1 MVIEEKDF
9 RLTPISDSSPKYD
22 LELLY
27 KVQPKGKDARLEF
40 KNIAYGIGIEY
51 AIKKIAHY
59 RVCCK
64 HKEEAIRL
72 LTYFKEFKEELDSLK
87 TLCGQQMLVV

>member
-9 RLTPISDSSPKYD
+9 RLIPISDTSPQYD

-27 KVQPKGKDARLEF
+27 KIQPKGKEARLEF
-40 KNIAYGIGIEY
+40 KNVAYGIGLEY

-59 RVCCK
+59 RVYCK
-64 HKEEAIRL
+64 HKEEAIQL

-87 TLCGQQMLVV
+87 ALCGL

>member
-9 RLTPISDSSPKYD
+9 RLIPISDSSPKFD

-27 KVQPKGKDARLEF
+27 KVQPKGKESRFEF
-40 KNIAYGIGIEY
+40 KNVAYGINLEY

-64 HKEEAIRL
+64 HKEEAIEL

-87 TLCGQQMLVV
+87 ALCGL

>member
-1 MVIEEKDF
+1 MLRIEEKDF
-9 RLTPISDSSPKYD
+9 RLIPISDSSPQYD

-27 KVQPKGKDARLEF
+27 KIQPKGKEPRFEF
-40 KNIAYGIGIEY
+40 KNVAYGISLEY

-59 RVCCK
+59 KVCCK
-64 HKEEAIRL
+64 HKEEAIKL

-87 TLCGQQMLVV
+87 TLCGI

>member
-1 MVIEEKDF
+1 MIIEEKDF
-9 RLTPISDSSPKYD
+9 RLIPISDSSPQYD

-27 KVQPKGKDARLEF
+27 KIQPKGKEARLEF
-40 KNIAYGIGIEY
+40 KNVAYGISLEY

-64 HKEEAIRL
+64 HNEETIRL

-87 TLCGQQMLVV
+87 NLCGI

>member
-1 MVIEEKDF
+1 MVIEENDF
-9 RLTPISDSSPKYD
+9 RLTPINDSCPQYD

-27 KVQPKGKDARLEF
+27 KVQPKGKEARLEF
-40 KNIAYGIGIEY
+40 KNVAYGIGLEH

-64 HKEEAIRL
+64 HKDEAVGL

-87 TLCGQQMLVV
+87 TLCNL

>member
-1 MVIEEKDF
+1 MLIAEEDF
-9 RLTPISDSSPKYD
+9 KLIPISDSDLKYD

-27 KVQPKGKDARLEF
+27 KIQPKGKEARSEF
-40 KNIAYGIGIEY
+40 KNVAYGIGLEY

-64 HKEEAIRL
+64 HNEEAIRL

-87 TLCGQQMLVV
+87 ALCGL

>member
-9 RLTPISDSSPKYD
+9 RLIPISESSPKFD

-27 KVQPKGKDARLEF
+27 TINPKGKESRQEF
-40 KNIAYGIGIEY
+40 KNVAYGIGLDY
-51 AIKKIAHY
+51 AVRKIAHY
-59 RVCCK
+59 RVSCK
-64 HKEEAIRL
+64 HKDEAVTL

-87 TLCGQQMLVV
+87 ALCGL

>member
-1 MVIEEKDF
+1 MVIEEHDF
-9 RLTPISDSSPKYD
+9 KLTPISDSCPKYD

-27 KVQPKGKDARLEF
+27 KVQPKGKESRLEF
-40 KNIAYGIGIEY
+40 KNVAYGIGLEY
-51 AIKKIAHY
+51 ANKKIAHY

-64 HKEEAIRL
+64 HNEEATKL

-87 TLCGQQMLVV
+87 ALCSL

>member
-9 RLTPISDSSPKYD
+9 RLTPVSDSCPKYD

-27 KVQPKGKDARLEF
+27 KVQPKGKEARLEF
-40 KNIAYGIGIEY
+40 KNVAYGIGLEY

-64 HKEEAIRL
+64 PIRL
-72 LTYFKEFKEELDSLK
+72 LTYFEEFKEELDSLK
-87 TLCGQQMLVV
+87 ALCGL

>member
-1 MVIEEKDF
+1 MIIEESDF
-9 RLTPISDSSPKYD
+9 RLTPINESSPKFD

-27 KVQPKGKDARLEF
+27 TINPKGKESRKEF
-40 KNIAYGIGIEY
+40 KIVAYGIGIEY

-64 HKEEAIRL
+64 HNEEAIRL
-72 LTYFKEFKEELDSLK
+72 LTYFEEFKEELDSLK
-87 TLCGQQMLVV
+87 ALCGL

>member
-87 TLCGQQMLVV
+87 TLCDQQMLVV

>member
-9 RLTPISDSSPKYD
+9 KLIPVDNSSPRYD

-27 KVQPKGKDARLEF
+27 KIQPKGKDPRLEF
-40 KNIAYGIGIEY
+40 KNVAYGISLES

-64 HKEEAIRL
+64 HNEEAIQL
-72 LTYFKEFKEELDSLK
+72 LTYFREFKEELDSLK
-87 TLCGQQMLVV
+87 ALCVL

>member
-87 TLCGQQMLVV
+87 TLCGQ

>member
-1 MVIEEKDF
+1 MVIAEDDF
-9 RLTPISDSSPKYD
+9 RLTPISDSCPKYD

-27 KVQPKGKDARLEF
+27 KVQPKGKEARLEF
-40 KNIAYGIGIEY
+40 KNVAYGIDLEY

-64 HKEEAIRL
+64 HNEEAIRL
-72 LTYFKEFKEELDSLK
+72 LTYFEEFKEELDSLK
-87 TLCGQQMLVV
+87 ALCDL

>member
-9 RLTPISDSSPKYD
+9 RLTPISDSDVRFD

-27 KVQPKGKDARLEF
+27 KIQPKGKEPRLEF
-40 KNIAYGIGIEY
+40 KNVAYGITLEY

-64 HKEEAIRL
+64 HEKEAVRL
-72 LTYFKEFKEELDSLK
+72 LSYFGDFREELDSLK
-87 TLCGQQMLVV
+87 SLCGI

>member
-1 MVIEEKDF
+1 MIIEEEDF
-9 RLTPISDSSPKYD
+9 RLIPISDSSPQYD

-27 KVQPKGKDARLEF
+27 KIQPKGKEARLEF
-40 KNIAYGIGIEY
+40 KNVAYGIGLEH

-64 HKEEAIRL
+64 HNEESIRL
-72 LTYFKEFKEELDSLK
+72 LTYFEKFKEELDSLK
-87 TLCGQQMLVV
+87 ALCSL

>member
-9 RLTPISDSSPKYD
+9 KLISVNDSVPKFD

-27 KVQPKGKDARLEF
+27 KIQPKGKEARVEF
-40 KNIAYGIGIEY
+40 KNVAYGVSLEH

-64 HKEEAIRL
+64 HNEESIRL
-72 LTYFKEFKEELDSLK
+72 LTYFEEFKEELDSLK
-87 TLCGQQMLVV
+87 ALCGL